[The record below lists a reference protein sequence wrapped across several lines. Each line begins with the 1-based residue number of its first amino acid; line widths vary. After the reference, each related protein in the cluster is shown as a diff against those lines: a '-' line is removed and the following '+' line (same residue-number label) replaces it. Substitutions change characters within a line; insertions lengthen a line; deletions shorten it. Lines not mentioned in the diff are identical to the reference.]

1 MNQARDLKEILV
13 SHQLVKYLEERG
25 VEHIFGLCGHTNI
38 AVLAAL
44 AGSRIKFINTRHEQV
59 AAHMADGYARAKRQT
74 AVLLSHLGPGLTNA
88 ATGVANAALDSIPMV
103 VIAGDVP
110 SHYYGKHPHQEVNL
124 HADASQYEIY
134 RPFVK
139 RAWRVERPDLFPEII
154 DKAFQLAESGRPGP
168 VLVSV
173 PMDIFSKEVDPALF
187 ARLAHHTKVLHKPS
201 IDDETA
207 ARIIKAIGAAKNPI
221 IYAGGGVILA
231 DASAELRELVDHFSL
246 PVAHSL
252 MGKGVLPDDH
262 PLVLGMTGFWGTKF
276 INQKCREADYVI
288 ALGTRFAEAD
298 CSSWDS
304 RFTFRMP
311 PTKLIHID
319 IDPSELGRNY
329 PVEIGA
335 VADLKQA
342 LRVLLRKAKELYPS
356 GRKNEALAREIASY
370 RKEFRESN
378 AEHVRDAAY
387 PMRPERILAAVR
399 EVLPRDA
406 LITTDVGWNKNGVGQ
421 QFPVLTPGTIFTP
434 GGYATMG
441 FGAPAAL
448 GAKLACPERVV
459 VALVGDGGFGQN
471 PAFLAT
477 AVESDIPVVWVV
489 MNNYAF
495 GTIAGLE
502 MAHYGTAFGCVF
514 RKDGEPYSPDFAAV
528 ARAYGAQGEQIRAA
542 EDFKPALERAVR
554 SGKPFV
560 IDVAMMNEPV
570 PTGGHW
576 NINDIY
582 SPGREAS
589 HVAIEYIPGSRRG
602 EER

>member
-13 SHQLVKYLEERG
+13 SHQLVKYLEKRG

-319 IDPSELGRNY
+319 IDPSEIGRNY

-370 RKEFRESN
+370 RKEFKESN
-378 AEHVRDAAY
+378 AEHVRNAAY

-502 MAHYGTAFGCVF
+502 MAHYGTTFGCVF

-589 HVAIEYIPGSRRG
+589 HVAIEYGQKRS
-602 EER
+602 